1 MKNDFE
7 ATGQLIADIGGTA
20 FATSLSGALQEIAP
34 FNYTVVFG
42 YFGSERPLDLYD
54 DFPSIKRKIFVEDY
68 QEGPYLLDPFF
79 LASKP

>member
-34 FNYTVVFG
+34 FDYTVVFG
-42 YFGSERPLDLYD
+42 YFG
-54 DFPSIKRKIFVEDY
+54 
-68 QEGPYLLDPFF
+68 YLLLRGIFDRSVKSLLIGVFGGAQY
-79 LASKP
+79 L